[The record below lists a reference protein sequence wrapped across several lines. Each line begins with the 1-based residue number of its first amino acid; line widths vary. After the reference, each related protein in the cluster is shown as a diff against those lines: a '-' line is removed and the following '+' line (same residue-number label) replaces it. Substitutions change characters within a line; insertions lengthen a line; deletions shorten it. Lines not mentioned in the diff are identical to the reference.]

1 VPVTETQFD
10 ALRDRMVAVERQQAV
25 REETMKVIGDR
36 LTKIEST
43 LSRLTWIVITAV
55 VGAAITFLLNGG
67 AIHVPV
73 L

>member
-1 VPVTETQFD
+1 MPVTEAQFD
-10 ALRDRMVAVERQQAV
+10 ALRERVVKVEQNQAV
-25 REETMKVIGDR
+25 REETTVNIIKR
-36 LTKIEST
+36 LDKIEST

-67 AIHVPV
+67 SIHVPV

>member
-1 VPVTETQFD
+1 MPVTETQFD

-67 AIHVPV
+67 VHVPI

>member
-1 VPVTETQFD
+1 MPVTETQFD
-10 ALRDRMVAVERQQAV
+10 ALRDRVIKVEQVQAV
-25 REETMKVIGDR
+25 KEETSRTTNER
-36 LTKIEST
+36 LTKIETT

-67 AIHVPV
+67 SIHVPV